1 MLSFRSELSVCKRG
15 EMSMTNPRGTLIVS
29 LSTSLVL
36 IGLSATVT
44 TARAQQGL
52 SAGSDRGTL
61 SAPSLLQTQNHGLDA
76 NTPGVFSG
84 ISLSVSE
91 KLSIESFFRGN
102 STLSAGALGSPPRV
116 QSYSMAGQ
124 TVMGQYRFGDDQS
137 SFRPRLGAG
146 LAYNL
151 TSADQALGIPGAL
164 HGDPSYL
171 ERGQNSRGVNGLG
184 LALEVGASYALSRS
198 WYLEGSVMKSFIRSS
213 GTTLSSGASTGLPGL
228 KIDPLMFSFSVGFKF
243 Q

>member
-1 MLSFRSELSVCKRG
+1 
-15 EMSMTNPRGTLIVS
+15 MTNSRGPLIAR
-29 LSTSLVL
+29 LSASLVL
-36 IGLSATVT
+36 VGLSAVLT
-44 TARAQQGL
+44 TAHAQQGL
-52 SAGSDRGTL
+52 SVGSDRGSVST
-61 SAPSLLQTQNHGLDA
+61 PMLLQTQNRGADA

-91 KLSIESFFRGN
+91 KLSIESYFRGN

-116 QSYSMAGQ
+116 QSYSLTGQ

-151 TSADQALGIPGAL
+151 TNSDQSLGIASAL
-164 HGDPSYL
+164 HGDSSSL
-171 ERGQNSRGVNGLG
+171 ERGQSSRSVNGLG
-184 LALEVGASYALSRS
+184 VALEVGASYALSRS
-198 WYLEGSVMKSFIRSS
+198 WYMEGSVMKSFIRSS
-213 GTTLSSGASTGLPGL
+213 GSTLSAGAAPGMPGL

>member
-1 MLSFRSELSVCKRG
+1 MSATNSRRTVFVCR
-15 EMSMTNPRGTLIVS
+15 
-29 LSTSLVL
+29 STSLVL
-36 IGLSATVT
+36 VGLSTMVT
-44 TARAQQGL
+44 MAYAQQGL
-52 SAGSDRGTL
+52 SVGSDRG
-61 SAPSLLQTQNHGLDA
+61 SISSPPFLQSQNRSVDA
-76 NTPGVFSG
+76 NTPGVFTG

-91 KLSIESFFRGN
+91 KLSIESYFRGN

-116 QSYSMAGQ
+116 QSYSLAGQ
-124 TVMGQYRFGDDQS
+124 TVMGQYRFGDDQN

-151 TSADQALGIPGAL
+151 TSSDQALGIPGAL
-164 HGDPSYL
+164 HGDASYL
-171 ERGQNSRGVNGLG
+171 DRGQNSRSVNGLG

-213 GTTLSSGASTGLPGL
+213 GSTLSAGAAPGLPGL